1 MKKTLLAIDPG
12 MSGGVAWMKDDTV
25 CAVKMPVDPFDMLDL
40 FREIQKGEKVSAALE
55 KVGNHVHGNSASSSV
70 KLSRNVGHLEMGL
83 MALAISHRQVLPT
96 KWMKHVVPG
105 RPKGLDPKT
114 VRDRKNYI
122 KLEMQRRYPH
132 LRVTL
137 CTADALGILTWLYDE
152 EARHDG

>member
-12 MSGGVAWMKDDTV
+12 RSGGIAWMKDETV
-25 CAVKMPVDPFDMLDL
+25 FAVKMPVDAFDILDL
-40 FREIQKGEKVSAALE
+40 FREIQKDSIDMVAALE
-55 KVGNHVHGNSASSSV
+55 KVGNHVHGNAASASA

-83 MALAISHRQVLPT
+83 MALAISHRQVMPT
-96 KWMKHVVPG
+96 KWMSKVVPG
-105 RPKGLDPKT
+105 RPKGMEAKQ

-122 KLEMQRRYPH
+122 KFEMQRRYPH

-152 EARHDG
+152 EARHD